1 MEIDQKYKKAF
12 LEEANEI
19 LEKINS
25 SLIDLENEPKNI
37 ELINELFRYIHS
49 LKSEAGLMGL
59 NNISEIAHKMED
71 LLDLLRSI
79 KVKLTKK
86 EFDILFLG
94 LDYIQEGISRLA
106 KKWEDFGINEKL
118 INKFESVINFY
129 KGTNQKIKNEEN
141 SEDEVHELSID
152 DLLGDSSNKNSDLN
166 NIKNDN
172 NAKIIKFDDLIKKF
186 NLNEFQ
192 KSNIL
197 SIKDK
202 NNVRYIIVEIL
213 ESSPMKYPRAYLVW
227 YNLNSI
233 GEILATYPDIEKNPN
248 DEDYKFLYV
257 VEYFK
262 NGPKESEIKEACN
275 VDEIN
280 DFKVLSIDF
289 GLEETKFRETDR
301 KDFIKEEKDVKND
314 FINNT
319 SEEDLD
325 TEDLKI
331 KSDLQKTQKTS
342 ITSIRVDIERL
353 DALSRHI
360 GELIINKS
368 KFIQA
373 IEYLKSGKEISEVI
387 NYMEEAEAELDRIT
401 DDMQNIIMSLRMI
414 PISNVF
420 NKFPRVVRDL
430 ARRVNKEINLE
441 ISGGDTEIDKK
452 IIEEIQDPI
461 THLVRN
467 AIDHGIE
474 TSEERLRLG
483 KPKIGTVKL
492 AAYQE
497 GSNIVIEI
505 SDDGKGIDK
514 DKIREKALKMGLISE
529 FESIND
535 QTLYSF
541 LFLPGFST
549 KDKVT
554 ELSGRGVGLD
564 VVKEMIEKLR
574 GKVEIHSEKNVGTNI
589 RIILHLSLT
598 IMEILLVKAKDD
610 YFAIPIYTIDQTDR
624 VPVSS
629 IEKLEQYDIIRYRGE
644 IYSVI
649 FLSDLVG
656 KGKTFKAVDELV
668 YIVIVKFNEK
678 KICVVIDELIGEQD
692 IVLQPLDH
700 IFEKVKGISGVGLLG
715 DGSIALILNVPEIV
729 REYIDKNAR
738 LFEMLSE
745 NFNIIEFHDNIVKEG
760 LSGIEKIG
768 SENVDNENNLN
779 NKTGFINN
787 EIKDK
792 SNGEKIDTKNDNVN
806 KNSKKSFDNI
816 DKEKITEL
824 YLN

>member
-106 KKWEDFGINEKL
+106 KKWEDFEINEKL

>member
-12 LEEANEI
+12 LEEVNEI

>member
-106 KKWEDFGINEKL
+106 KKWEDFEINEKL

-319 SEEDLD
+319 SEEGLD

>member
-715 DGSIALILNVPEIV
+715 DVSIALILNVPEIV
-729 REYIDKNAR
+729 R
-738 LFEMLSE
+738 
-745 NFNIIEFHDNIVKEG
+745 
-760 LSGIEKIG
+760 
-768 SENVDNENNLN
+768 
-779 NKTGFINN
+779 
-787 EIKDK
+787 
-792 SNGEKIDTKNDNVN
+792 
-806 KNSKKSFDNI
+806 
-816 DKEKITEL
+816 
-824 YLN
+824 